1 MLHSA
6 HAEIRIVLVGD
17 VGVGKSSLIMALLK
31 EGFVE
36 GVQTVVPEVTLPSEA
51 SPAGVTTKILDTGS
65 GFAYQERLETELRR
79 ANVVVLVY
87 SVTDQESFERI
98 TSYWLPMMRSLGI
111 NVPVI
116 LVGNKVDH
124 RPSDIEEDALEDEI
138 APVMAEF
145 KEVETCIECSA
156 SLSLNVGEIFF
167 YAQKAVLY
175 PTAPLYDSRSHTLKP
190 ACIDALR
197 NIFHLCDADKDGV
210 LSDEEINNF
219 QYECFDAPLQL
230 QELLGIKQLV
240 MEGSTPYDSAHLR
253 DDGLT
258 LAGFLYLHTLFI
270 QRGRLETTW
279 TVLWSFGYGMDL
291 TLSNTYVYPRFDVPS
306 GMNVELS
313 PLGYQ
318 FFTEVFKAHDKDHD
332 GALNPH
338 ELEQLF
344 QTAPGG
350 QHPWG
355 SLNFPSGTVTD
366 ESGAVTLQGW
376 LAQWSMTTLLEPRTT
391 LAYLA
396 YLGYPLFA
404 HGIRAH
410 GLSLIHI

>member
-1 MLHSA
+1 
-6 HAEIRIVLVGD
+6 
-17 VGVGKSSLIMALLK
+17 
-31 EGFVE
+31 
-36 GVQTVVPEVTLPSEA
+36 
-51 SPAGVTTKILDTGS
+51 
-65 GFAYQERLETELRR
+65 
-79 ANVVVLVY
+79 
-87 SVTDQESFERI
+87 
-98 TSYWLPMMRSLGI
+98 
-111 NVPVI
+111 
-116 LVGNKVDH
+116 
-124 RPSDIEEDALEDEI
+124 
-138 APVMAEF
+138 
-145 KEVETCIECSA
+145 
-156 SLSLNVGEIFF
+156 
-167 YAQKAVLY
+167 
-175 PTAPLYDSRSHTLKP
+175 
-190 ACIDALR
+190 
-197 NIFHLCDADKDGV
+197 
-210 LSDEEINNF
+210 
-219 QYECFDAPLQL
+219 
-230 QELLGIKQLV
+230 
-240 MEGSTPYDSAHLR
+240 
-253 DDGLT
+253 
-258 LAGFLYLHTLFI
+258 
-270 QRGRLETTW
+270 
-279 TVLWSFGYGMDL
+279 MDL

-404 HGIRAH
+404 HGIRA
-410 GLSLIHI
+410 LSLIHI